1 MGCAKTAE
9 PIEKAVWGVD
19 PGGPEEPCIRWT
31 PDLTRGRGNFGGAPP
46 AMRLFVRVLWPL
58 VYLDG
63 TRYFEIEM
71 ALCHG
76 R

>member
-9 PIEKAVWGVD
+9 PIENAVWGVD

-46 AMRLFVRVLWPL
+46 AMRLFRQSSLATCLSRWH
-58 VYLDG
+58 
-63 TRYFEIEM
+63 
-71 ALCHG
+71 ALL
-76 R
+76 